1 VTNTQAVVIAMRL
14 LRYVK
19 IEMLNPEISSF
30 AYLVAHVMNPMRVID
45 RSTTIA
51 HMETD
56 LGRALLVTVIDES
69 FDSME
74 ICIRELNASR
84 FELMISLLRS
94 GLTSLIMALP
104 DEDTMTRVYNARTT
118 NDQPKL
124 PPSCHAL
131 VVFHVFF
138 SIIYV
143 LSSQH

>member
-1 VTNTQAVVIAMRL
+1 
-14 LRYVK
+14 
-19 IEMLNPEISSF
+19 
-30 AYLVAHVMNPMRVID
+30 
-45 RSTTIA
+45 
-51 HMETD
+51 
-56 LGRALLVTVIDES
+56 
-69 FDSME
+69 ME

-94 GLTSLIMALP
+94 GPTSLIMALP